1 MTRSIQFHSHPF
13 RFLLYLEWIILFLF
27 AIAEAL
33 PAPYQRV
40 PSFPLLTIFSIAAFG
55 IMGLKLP
62 VGNRKYKVLYVG
74 IQFFLIFLTAIARS
88 RTMRIFPFLYL
99 ILVIRSCLL
108 FKLPGRLVV
117 TILSFALFLL
127 SLLLRFNRFNAS
139 PAIAERLR
147 FILIGYGL
155 LFGLSLVFVLLL
167 MNAAIAERQSS
178 EKLAIA
184 LEQLRQYALRI
195 EDQATLQERN
205 RIAREIHDSLG
216 HSLTALN
223 LQLETALKLGRS
235 QPEKAQTF
243 LALAKQLAAQA
254 LREVRQS
261 VSTMRSEAL
270 LGQSLPE
277 AITTLTKQFQ
287 GSTGVLPIC
296 TINLARPLPSEIN
309 TAVYRILQESL
320 TNIAKYARATE
331 VKIKLTTTTTEL
343 DLSIQDNG
351 KGFNSNQN
359 TTGFGLQSMRDRT
372 MALGGKFNIDSSPLS
387 GCRIAVKIP
396 LPIVQL

>member
-1 MTRSIQFHSHPF
+1 MTRSIQFYSHPF
-13 RFLLYLEWIILFLF
+13 RFLLYLEWIILFLA

-33 PAPYQRV
+33 PAPYQRI
-40 PSFPLLTIFSIAAFG
+40 PSFPLLTIFSLTAFG

-62 VGNRKYKVLYVG
+62 VGNQKYKVFYVA
-74 IQFFLIFLTAIARS
+74 IQFLLIFLTAIARS

-108 FKLPGRLVV
+108 FKFPGRLVV
-117 TILSFALFLL
+117 TVLCFGLFLL
-127 SLLLRFNRFNAS
+127 SLIVRFNRFNDS

-147 FILIGYGL
+147 FILVGYGL

-167 MNAAIAERQSS
+167 MNAAIAERQSR
-178 EKLAIA
+178 EQRDVA
-184 LEQLRQYALRI
+184 LQQLQQYALRI

-223 LQLETALKLGRS
+223 LQLETVLKLAQS
-235 QPEKAQTF
+235 QPDKAQSF
-243 LALAKQLAAQA
+243 LAQAKQLASQA

-261 VSTMRSEAL
+261 VSTMRSDAL
-270 LGQSLPE
+270 LGQSLPD
-277 AITTLTKQFQ
+277 AIATLTTQFQ
-287 GSTGVLPIC
+287 ASTGVLPIC
-296 TINLARPLPSEIN
+296 QINLVRSVPSEIN

-320 TNIAKYARATE
+320 TNISKYAFATE
-331 VKIKLTTTTTEL
+331 VKIELRATTDEL
-343 DLSIQDNG
+343 YLSIRDNG
-351 KGFNSNQN
+351 KGFNLKQN

-372 MALGGKFNIDSSPLS
+372 TALGGTFNIDSSPQS
-387 GCRIAVKIP
+387 GCRITVKIP
-396 LPIVQL
+396 LPIVHL

>member
-62 VGNRKYKVLYVG
+62 VGNQKYKILYVG

-108 FKLPGRLVV
+108 FKLPGRLIV
-117 TILSFALFLL
+117 TIISFGLFLL

-147 FILIGYGL
+147 FILVGYGL

-167 MNAAIAERQSS
+167 MNAAIAERQSN

-223 LQLETALKLGRS
+223 LQLETALKLGRVH
-235 QPEKAQTF
+235 PEKAQTF
-243 LALAKQLAAQA
+243 LTQAKQLASQA

-277 AITTLTKQFQ
+277 AIATLTHQFQ

-320 TNIAKYARATE
+320 TNIAKYALATE
-331 VKIKLTTTTTEL
+331 VKIELTATTTEL

-351 KGFNSNQN
+351 KGFNSTQN

-372 MALGGKFNIDSSPLS
+372 VALGGRFNIESSPLS
-387 GCRIAVKIP
+387 GCRIVVKIP

>member
-1 MTRSIQFHSHPF
+1 MTRSIQFSSHPF
-13 RFLLYLEWIILFLF
+13 RFLLYLEWIILFLA

-33 PAPYQRV
+33 PAPFQRG
-40 PSFPLLTIFSIAAFG
+40 PSFPILTIFSITAFG

-62 VGNRKYKVLYVG
+62 VGNQKYKVLYVAL
-74 IQFFLIFLTAIARS
+74 QFFLIFLTALARS

-108 FKLPGRLVV
+108 FKFPGRLVV
-117 TILSFALFLL
+117 TTLCFGLFLL
-127 SLLLRFNRFNAS
+127 SLILRFNRFSAS

-147 FILIGYGL
+147 FVLVGYGL

-167 MNAAIAERQSS
+167 MNAAIAERQSR
-178 EKLAIA
+178 EQRDVA
-184 LEQLRQYALRI
+184 LLQLRQYALRI

-223 LQLETALKLGRS
+223 LQLETALKLGQS
-235 QPEKAQTF
+235 QPDKAQAFITQ
-243 LALAKQLAAQA
+243 AKQLASQA

-261 VSTMRSEAL
+261 VSTMRSDAL
-270 LGQSLPE
+270 LGQSLPD
-277 AITTLTKQFQ
+277 AIATLTTQFQ
-287 GSTGVLPIC
+287 AATGVLPIC
-296 TINLARPLPSEIN
+296 TINLSRPLPNEIN

-320 TNIAKYARATE
+320 TNISKYASATE
-331 VKIKLTTTTTEL
+331 VEIELKTTPNEL
-343 DLSIQDNG
+343 YLATQDNG

-372 MALGGKFNIDSSPLS
+372 TALGGTFKIYSYPQS

-396 LPIVQL
+396 LPILHL